1 MANVQDL
8 LPIGTV
14 VRVKGATKRLMIFGV
29 KQVDAKTKE
38 LYDYI
43 GVLYPEGNMG
53 EEVRF
58 MFNHENIDEIIF
70 TGYNDEERQDF
81 IGKLSAYYEKKQK

>member
-29 KQVDAKTKE
+29 KQMDAKTKE
-38 LYDYI
+38 VYDYI

-58 MFNHENIDEIIF
+58 LFNHENIDEIIF

-81 IGKLSAYYEKKQK
+81 LGKLNAYYEKKQK

>member
-1 MANVQDL
+1 MGNVRDL

-29 KQVDAKTKE
+29 KQSDAKTKE

-58 MFNHENIDEIIF
+58 LFNHENIDEIIF

-81 IGKLSAYYEKKQK
+81 LGKLSAYYEKKQK